1 MRHEIMVCVYGCM
14 GAIAVDLSNISSCC
28 WLSGRARRSPKQR
41 VKEQLN
47 GGAREADKDQLISE
61 DNDGIYRR
69 CPGVNNVAYVVGDRL
84 LC

>member
-1 MRHEIMVCVYGCM
+1 M
-14 GAIAVDLSNISSCC
+14 GAIAVYLFNISSRC

-61 DNDGIYRR
+61 DSDGIYRR
-69 CPGVNNVAYVVGDRL
+69 CPGVNNVAYVVGDRF

>member
-1 MRHEIMVCVYGCM
+1 MMVCVYGGV
-14 GAIAVDLSNISSCC
+14 GAIALYLFNIPSCC

-61 DNDGIYRR
+61 DSDGIYRR

>member
-1 MRHEIMVCVYGCM
+1 MEGGGYLQFYAVYFLN
-14 GAIAVDLSNISSCC
+14 ASSCR

-47 GGAREADKDQLISE
+47 GGAREADKDQLICE
-61 DNDGIYRR
+61 DGDGVYRR
-69 CPGVNNVAYVVGDRL
+69 CPGVNNVAYVVGGGGGGWGGL